1 MRSQQI
7 ELKAV
12 SIGNNGPG
20 NLLCTA
26 IRRSQPPDYGRVGS
40 RWSRAIL
47 LYAAL
52 LGAPM
57 LGQAQTV
64 PDAGTVLQQIEQD
77 QHPALPPKS
86 APLFLPPPP
95 MESIGGETVTLTGFK
110 FAGNTLLTSKQLSL
124 VVAGFVGR
132 PLTFADLQNSA
143 IAVANAYRRAGW
155 VVKAYLPQQ
164 DITGG
169 TVTIQ
174 IIEAKFSAVRIDG
187 STQRASNG
195 RLKAIVDVAQRPD
208 TPLNADALD
217 RALLL
222 IGDLPGVLATG
233 RLSEGASQ
241 GGTDLILNV
250 RDGPKVT
257 GEVIADNEGA
267 RYTGEARITVN
278 ASLNAPF
285 GIGDRADTVL
295 LHTQGSDYQRLAYSL
310 PVGSQGWRVGVNGS
324 HLTYDIVTP
333 GFGALD
339 AHGNSSTLGLET
351 NYPVFRTRL
360 ANLYLALNLDDKRF
374 ENFSSGQ
381 TTTRYSIQDGSV
393 GLYGNLFDNF
403 GGGGA
408 NAASITFE
416 QGRDDLSGSPNEIA
430 DAATTDT
437 AGSFEKL
444 NLSVSRQQRLTER
457 VSLYASLAGQ
467 LSSKNLDSSE
477 KFYLGGFNG
486 VRAYPADEGGGS
498 EGALANLEARVRLP
512 LNFAAVGFLDYGAV
526 RINRDN
532 DYSGAASPNTD
543 TLKGVGLSL
552 AWTAKF
558 GLNIKATAARR
569 IGRNGDP
576 TSTGE
581 DQDGSLIT
589 NRLWLQIS
597 MPF

>member
-1 MRSQQI
+1 MTAAENS
-7 ELKAV
+7 
-12 SIGNNGPG
+12 
-20 NLLCTA
+20 LCTA
-26 IRRSQPPDYGRVGS
+26 IRRSQPTRYGRVES
-40 RWSRAIL
+40 RWPRAL
-47 LYAAL
+47 VLYAAAL
-52 LGAPM
+52 AAPS
-57 LGQAQTV
+57 LTQAQAV
-64 PDAGTVLQQIEQD
+64 PNAGTVLQQIEQNRA
-77 QHPALPPKS
+77 PALPPKS
-86 APLFLPPPP
+86 SPLFAPPPP
-95 MESIGGETVTLTGFK
+95 MESIGTATLTVTAFR
-110 FAGNTLLTSKQLSL
+110 FAGNALLTSEQLSA

-132 PLTFADLQNSA
+132 PLTFAELQNAA
-143 IAVANAYRRAGW
+143 IAVAHAYRRAGW

-169 TVTIQ
+169 AVTIQ
-174 IIEAKFSAVRIDG
+174 IIEARLGAVRIDG
-187 STQRASNG
+187 STPRASNG
-195 RLKAIVDVAQRPD
+195 RLQGIVDAAQRPG
-208 TPLNADALD
+208 TPLNAGALD

-222 IGDLPGVLATG
+222 IGDLPGVVATG
-233 RLSEGASQ
+233 SLSEGAEQ
-241 GGTDLILNV
+241 GETDLVLKIK
-250 RDGPKVT
+250 DGPKVT
-257 GEVIADNEGA
+257 GEVTADNEGA
-267 RYTGEARITVN
+267 RYTGQARISVN
-278 ASLNAPF
+278 ASLNSAF

-310 PVGSQGWRVGVNGS
+310 PVGSEGWRVGANGS

-339 AHGNSSTLGLET
+339 AHGSSSAVGLEAS
-351 NYPVFRTRL
+351 YPVFRTRL

-374 ENFSSGQ
+374 DNLSSGQ
-381 TTTRYSIQDGSV
+381 TTTRYSIQDGTV
-393 GLYGNLFDNF
+393 GLYGNLFDDL

-408 NAASITFE
+408 DAASITFE
-416 QGRDDLSGSPNEIA
+416 HGHDDLSGSPNEAA
-430 DAATTDT
+430 DASTTDT

-457 VSLYASLAGQ
+457 VSLFASLAAQ

-477 KFYLGGFNG
+477 KFYLGGFNT

-512 LNFAAVGFLDYGAV
+512 RNFAAVGFFDYGTV

-532 DYSGAASPNTD
+532 DYTGAAHPNTD

-552 AWTAKF
+552 AWTADF
-558 GLNIKATAARR
+558 GLNIKATVARR
-569 IGRNGDP
+569 IGRNPDP
-576 TSTGE
+576 TSTGD

>member
-1 MRSQQI
+1 MKAEENFLRIRIHRTQPMRH
-7 ELKAV
+7 
-12 SIGNNGPG
+12 
-20 NLLCTA
+20 
-26 IRRSQPPDYGRVGS
+26 GRVGP
-40 RWSRAIL
+40 RWTQAL
-47 LYAAL
+47 FLYAAAL
-52 LGAPM
+52 AAPM
-57 LGQAQTV
+57 LAGAQTV
-64 PDAGTVLQQIEQD
+64 PNAGTVRQQIEQN
-77 QHPALPPKS
+77 QQPALPPKS

-95 MESIGGETVTLTGFK
+95 MESIGGATVTVTGFK
-110 FAGNTLLTSKQLSL
+110 FAGNTLLTSKQLL
-124 VVAGFVGR
+124 PVVAGFVGR
-132 PLTFADLQNSA
+132 PLTFADLQNAA

-164 DITGG
+164 DINGG

-174 IIEAKFSAVRIDG
+174 IVEAKLGAVRIDG
-187 STQRASNG
+187 STQRTSNG
-195 RLKAIVDVAQRPD
+195 RLSGIVDAAQRPGA
-208 TPLNADALD
+208 PLNAEALD

-222 IGDLPGVLATG
+222 INDLPGVVATG
-233 RLSEGASQ
+233 SLGEGAGQ
-241 GGTDLILNV
+241 GETDLILDV
-250 RDGPKVT
+250 KDGPKVT

-267 RYTGEARITVN
+267 RFTGEARITVN

-310 PVGSQGWRVGVNGS
+310 PVGSEGWRVGVNGS

-339 AHGNSSTLGLET
+339 AHGNSSTVGLEA

-360 ANLYLALNLDDKRF
+360 ANLYLALNVDDKRF
-374 ENFSSGQ
+374 DNFSSGQ
-381 TTTRYSIQDGSV
+381 TSTHYSIQDGSV
-393 GLYGNLFDNF
+393 GLYGNLFDNL

-416 QGRDDLSGSPNEIA
+416 QGHDDLAGSPNEAA

-444 NLSVSRQQRLTER
+444 NLLVSRQQRLTER

-467 LSSKNLDSSE
+467 LASKNLDSSE
-477 KFYLGGFNG
+477 KLYLGGFNG

-512 LNFAAVGFLDYGAV
+512 LNFAAVGFFDYGTV
-526 RINRDN
+526 RFNRDN
-532 DYSGAASPNTD
+532 DYTGAADPNTD
-543 TLKGVGLSL
+543 TLRGAGLSL
-552 AWTAKF
+552 AWTADF

-569 IGRNGDP
+569 IGRNPDP
-576 TSTGE
+576 TSTGD

-589 NRLWLQIS
+589 NRVWLQIS

>member
-1 MRSQQI
+1 MI
-7 ELKAV
+7 
-12 SIGNNGPG
+12 
-20 NLLCTA
+20 
-26 IRRSQPPDYGRVGS
+26 
-40 RWSRAIL
+40 
-47 LYAAL
+47 AA
-52 LGAPM
+52 
-57 LGQAQTV
+57 AQTV
-64 PDAGTVLQQIEQD
+64 PDAGTVRQQIEQD
-77 QHPALPPKS
+77 RHPALPPKS

-95 MESIGGETVTLTGFK
+95 LKSIGGATVTVTRFK
-110 FAGNTLLTSKQLSL
+110 FAGNTLVTSKRLSP

-132 PLTFADLQNSA
+132 PLTFAELQNAA

-155 VVKAYLPQQ
+155 VVRAYLPEQ

-174 IIEAKFSAVRIDG
+174 IIEAKLGAVRIEG

-195 RLKAIVDVAQRPD
+195 RLTRIVDSAQKPGA
-208 TPLNADALD
+208 PLNADALD

-222 IGDLPGVLATG
+222 IGDLPGVVATG
-233 RLSEGASQ
+233 SLREGAGQ
-241 GGTDLILNV
+241 GETDLVLNV
-250 RDGPKVT
+250 KDGPKVT
-257 GEVIADNEGA
+257 GEVTADNEGA

-310 PVGSQGWRVGVNGS
+310 PVGSGGWRVGVNGS
-324 HLTYDIVTP
+324 HLSYDIVTP
-333 GFGALD
+333 SFGALD
-339 AHGNSSTLGLET
+339 AHGNSSTVGLEA

-360 ANLYLALNLDDKRF
+360 ANLYLGLNLDDKRF
-374 ENFSSGQ
+374 DNFSSGQ
-381 TTTRYSIQDGSV
+381 TTTRYTIQDGAVS
-393 GLYGNLFDNF
+393 LYGNLFDNL

-408 NAASITFE
+408 NTASITFE
-416 QGRDDLSGSPNEIA
+416 QGHDDLSGSPNEGA
-430 DAATTDT
+430 DAITTDT
-437 AGSFEKL
+437 AGGFEKL

-457 VSLYASLAGQ
+457 LSLFASLAGQ

-512 LNFAAVGFLDYGAV
+512 LNFAAVGFFDYGTV

-532 DYSGAASPNTD
+532 DYAGAAYPNTD
-543 TLKGVGLSL
+543 TLRGAGLSL
-552 AWTAKF
+552 AWTADF
-558 GLNIKATAARR
+558 GLNVKATAARR
-569 IGRNGDP
+569 IGRNPDP
-576 TSTGE
+576 TSTGD

-589 NRLWLQIS
+589 NRVWLQIS